1 MKQKLFMLIVLVMVC
16 LTGWAQETPKAQ
28 LIYCSCSE
36 TPHGVPDKGKDF
48 YELVADPGTTP
59 KVVKCT
65 DAGMEHMTKT
75 EYNVTAADVKRMQQL
90 LQDLD
95 VGKLKDYNQEEDMMG
110 GSTYRVYMEYADG
123 SKINATWLAH
133 HPRQLAEQ
141 TYAVIL
147 RNLSLL
153 CTERT
158 KTPETHVKHIREVY
172 AEAKKMV
179 AANGKEGKAPQD
191 MTITLNDGT
200 EVDEDFI
207 INEETELK
215 YYFKKKYE
223 PTSSVIDGTSICY
236 YMTENFSAHGHTRYR
251 ELLFDPKEGHLIFV
265 FTRQE
270 TDAGFVTESRHY
282 YDATGHLVE
291 QLDKAG
297 GKDVAKKNQE
307 PFDASIDLE
316 LAKTYQDVFE
326 IMVNNKDVQWEES
339 NVETT
344 PKNDRM
350 KMIRS
355 TYAKAKEKIAKND
368 KSDLQHDIQIVIH
381 DQLAEDYPPGTK
393 DFKMY
398 FEQLSKDEA
407 SVAHCY
413 FISKQMNTMY
423 AKEYAEYLPAPDSHK
438 LIFSYTQDQ
447 EEGETYE
454 FRYYFD
460 ENVHCIE
467 EKIDFP
473 DELGEGDMGVDDKQS
488 FTRYMKVFE
497 LLTNEY

>member
-1 MKQKLFMLIVLVMVC
+1 MKKLLCLLIVLVMGGM
-16 LTGWAQETPKAQ
+16 TGWAQETPKAQ
-28 LIYCSCSE
+28 LIYCSCAE
-36 TPHGVPDKGKDF
+36 TPHGIPDKGKDF

-75 EYNVTAADVKRMQQL
+75 EYNVTAAEVKRMQQL

-95 VGKLKDYNQEEDMMG
+95 VGKLNGYNQEEDMMG

-123 SKINATWLAH
+123 SKINATWQTH
-133 HPRQLAEQ
+133 HPRLLAEQ
-141 TYAVIL
+141 TYSMIL
-147 RNLSLL
+147 KNLSLF
-153 CTERT
+153 CTESN
-158 KTPETHVKHIREVY
+158 KTPEVQVKHVREVY
-172 AEAKKMV
+172 AEAKNMV

-191 MTITLNDGT
+191 MTIELNDGT
-200 EVDEDFI
+200 EVDKDFI

-223 PTSSVIDGTSICY
+223 PTSSIIDSTSTCY
-236 YMTENFSAHGHTRYR
+236 FMTESFSAHGHTRYR
-251 ELLFDPKEGHLIFV
+251 ELLFDPKEGHLLFV
-265 FTRQE
+265 YTRQE
-270 TDAGFVTESRHY
+270 TDAGYVTESRHY
-282 YDATGHLVE
+282 YNAIGRLVE

-297 GKDVAKKNQE
+297 GKNVTKKNQE

-316 LAKTYQDVFE
+316 LAKKYLDVFE

-339 NVETT
+339 NMETT
-344 PKNDRM
+344 PKADRM

-355 TYAKAKEKIAKND
+355 TYAKAKDKIAKND
-368 KSDLQHDIQIVIH
+368 KSDLPHDIHIVIQ

-398 FEQLSKDEA
+398 YEQLPKDSA
-407 SVAHCY
+407 SVDHCY

-423 AKEYAEYLPAPDSHK
+423 MKEYAEYLPAPDSHK

-460 ENVHCIE
+460 ENINCIE
-467 EKIDFP
+467 EKIDYP
-473 DELGEGDMGVDDKQS
+473 EELGEGDMGVDDKQQ

-497 LLTNEY
+497 ELRR